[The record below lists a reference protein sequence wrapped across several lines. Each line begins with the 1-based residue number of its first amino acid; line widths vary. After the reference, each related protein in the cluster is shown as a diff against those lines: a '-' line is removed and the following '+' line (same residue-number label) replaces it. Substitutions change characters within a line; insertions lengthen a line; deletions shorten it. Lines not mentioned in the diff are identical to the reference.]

1 MKSSCH
7 AKSGV
12 LLIVLG
18 GVTRL
23 FLAFLY
29 ENINFYFKKPKKC
42 LVTPPRTIGST
53 PDLGWQLDFMSK
65 A

>member
-1 MKSSCH
+1 MPALHTWPIES
-7 AKSGV
+7 
-12 LLIVLG
+12 
-18 GVTRL
+18 
-23 FLAFLY
+23 
-29 ENINFYFKKPKKC
+29 